1 MTTLPIRAIA
11 HWALKTH
18 DAERLL
24 GFYRDVLGFDEMMR
38 LHRDSGELWLVYLRV
53 TDTQYLEIFPE
64 GEPGSAP
71 SESATAMNHIC
82 LAVDSVD
89 TTADWLITK
98 GIEIFRAPKLGADGN
113 RQCWIKDPD
122 GNRIEFMQ
130 MMPGNMQ
137 DKAITRLQAA
147 RQSPEVQA

>member
-1 MTTLPIRAIA
+1 MTTLSVRAIA

-18 DAERLL
+18 DVERLL
-24 GFYRDVLGFDEMMR
+24 GFYRDALGFDEMMR
-38 LHRDSGELWLVYLRV
+38 LHRNDGRLWLVYLRV

-71 SESATAMNHIC
+71 SESVTAMNHIC

-89 TTADWLITK
+89 ATAEWLDAK
-98 GIEIFRAPKLGADGN
+98 GIDIIRAPKLGADGN

-130 MMPGNMQ
+130 MLPGNMQ
-137 DKAITRLQAA
+137 EVAIKQMQAA
-147 RQSPEVQA
+147 RRSP